1 MHVRN
6 EEAYDQYYG
15 DEHRVNELRAQEDV
29 TLHIFRKDYM
39 QTVTPQDLRANNQ
52 VQVTN
57 FYAV

>member
-39 QTVTPQDLRANNQ
+39 QTVTP
-52 VQVTN
+52 
-57 FYAV
+57 